1 MVCSFFESIEFHDI
15 RVIACFED
23 FDLVLKEFVEFT
35 LYGFSFDGFDRH
47 LELGLLVKALIY
59 ITELT
64 RPNFVLKD
72 VVIDYFRHPS
82 LNEDI

>member
-23 FDLVLKEFVEFT
+23 FDLIFQEFIEFT
-35 LYGFSFDGFDRH
+35 FDCFSFDGFDRH